1 MIGLRTQLGYYKKEL
16 RKIGNAE
23 AAKTALYFFSIG
35 TNDYISPFLLN
46 STLLSS
52 YPRSK
57 YVDMVIG
64 NLSMV
69 VKVSPISIFNNRVG
83 IRILNF
89 ISQDCKTRWILWER
103 KMGLINIYDSL
114 IF

>member
-1 MIGLRTQLGYYKKEL
+1 MRVLCLCGLLIFSGDWPQNTTGILQEGTSKNRH
-16 RKIGNAE
+16 AE

-89 ISQDCKTRWILWER
+89 ISQDCKT
-103 KMGLINIYDSL
+103 
-114 IF
+114 